1 MRGIRYLVALV
12 SIATAGCGGTSPA
25 APTSTPG
32 AGLPFQATRYLFR
45 LVGDP
50 NRCTAD
56 VSLPIGLV
64 SLTVV
69 LTPDAAGWTARPE
82 NPANGSLTLILRPG
96 TLPVTPPRL
105 SVAGTAQGF
114 ATDGGALPATSR
126 ATFGSTADGVVPISG
141 MMPLGPI
148 TAAGP
153 VDGTVVFTF
162 LNITTTC
169 PAGATLW
176 SLTPLTTS

>member
-1 MRGIRYLVALV
+1 MKRFLLVVLLLV
-12 SIATAGCGGTSPA
+12 PGCGGKSPA

-50 NRCTAD
+50 ARCTAD
-56 VSLPIGLV
+56 ASVPIALV
-64 SLTVV
+64 SLTVI
-69 LTPDAAGWTARPE
+69 LTPDAAGWTARPD

-96 TLPVTPPRL
+96 TLPVTPPRQ

-114 ATDGGALPATSR
+114 ANDGGALPVPSR
-126 ATFGSTADGVVPISG
+126 ATVGSTADAVVPITG
-141 MMPLGPI
+141 MMPLGPV

-162 LNITTTC
+162 LNTTTTC
-169 PAGATLW
+169 PSGATLW

>member
-1 MRGIRYLVALV
+1 MRRFLLLVVMLL
-12 SIATAGCGGTSPA
+12 SGCGGASPA

-50 NRCTAD
+50 ARCTTEAF
-56 VSLPIGLV
+56 LPVALASIIV
-64 SLTVV
+64 I
-69 LTPDAAGWTARPE
+69 LTPDAAGWTARPD
-82 NPANGSLTLILRPG
+82 NPANGSLALILRPG

-114 ATDGGALPATSR
+114 MDEGGTLPLPGAAR
-126 ATFGSTADGVVPISG
+126 AVLGSTPDAVVPISG

-162 LNITTTC
+162 LNSTTTC
-169 PAGATLW
+169 PTGATLW